1 MSTCSFFF
9 FSFKYKKKDSI
20 YIYIYTYTYKRKVS
34 LYNTQIN
41 SYQRIMNR
49 NIQKHRKRRGRDEW

>member
-1 MSTCSFFF
+1 M
-9 FSFKYKKKDSI
+9 
-20 YIYIYTYTYKRKVS
+20 YTYTYKRKVS